1 MEILTN
7 KYRRDGNQMVA
18 SAYIGVASGG
28 RTVAT
33 VTAVNRDADRLERSA
48 TFGPGLARGQGG
60 NIGTFILGG
69 MVTTLDEVEYIVEGI
84 KEKRFVQRKSQGEIV
99 TMCGELAE
107 RRNTLIKHYR
117 KNPSEAPR
125 PKPKTPFYLPV
136 GYRMAQTPE
145 PGFRIAVR
153 Q

>member
-1 MEILTN
+1 MDWFAP
-7 KYRRDGNQMVA
+7 KYRRDPNQMVH
-18 SAYIGVASGG
+18 SAYVGVADGG
-28 RTVAT
+28 RTVST
-33 VTAVNRDADRLERSA
+33 VTAVNRDADKLESSA
-48 TFGPGLARGQGG
+48 TYGRGLARGQGG
-60 NIGTFILGG
+60 NVGTFILGG

-84 KEKRFVQRKSQGEIV
+84 REKRFVRQKSQGEIV
-99 TMCGELAE
+99 AMCGDLAE

-125 PKPKTPFYLPV
+125 PKPKIPFYLPV
-136 GYRMAQTPE
+136 GYHMMETPE